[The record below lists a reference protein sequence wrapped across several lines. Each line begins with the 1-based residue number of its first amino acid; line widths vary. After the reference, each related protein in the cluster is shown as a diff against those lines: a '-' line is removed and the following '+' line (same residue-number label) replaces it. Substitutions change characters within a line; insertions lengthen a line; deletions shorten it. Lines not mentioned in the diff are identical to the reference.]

1 MGGPSY
7 ASARGSARGGRG
19 DFSWES
25 VRSSE
30 GREHYIGASLH
41 AAAGRWASGRDLTW
55 WNRGA
60 GTPAGGGGAAGED
73 AVREERR
80 AEKRADERA
89 MREALGL
96 PPLDDGDEGP
106 EEARTGKGTAKDYEV
121 KAMLQRGRTQDEA
134 NGALAGERTRG
145 LGVSARVQGVARND
159 KADVL
164 KAEGWSD
171 DDDDDHHHHQAAA
184 PAAGAPRP
192 ATSDGEG
199 DGVHRHRHHRR
210 HHHRHRRHHRDGDDP
225 DRSEERHRHRHHHR
239 RHRSRSPPEHRA
251 AHP

>member
-1 MGGPSY
+1 MGGPSSY
-7 ASARGSARGGRG
+7 ASARSGARGGRG

-171 DDDDDHHHHQAAA
+171 DDDHHHHQAAA

-210 HHHRHRRHHRDGDDP
+210 HHHRHRRHHRDGEDP